1 MRKLWGHLKSLQ
13 STIIFMQ
20 TGAHP
25 DDETS
30 KLLARLALK
39 DGFHVVYVNAVRGH
53 GGQNSI
59 GPERGDD
66 LGYIRSEELFH
77 AMGVFGADIGWLS
90 ETIEDP

>member
-1 MRKLWGHLKSLQ
+1 MYKRQ
-13 STIIFMQ
+13 
-20 TGAHP
+20 
-25 DDETS
+25 
-30 KLLARLALK
+30 
-39 DGFHVVYVNAVRGH
+39 VRGH

-90 ETIEDP
+90 ETIEAYFHSSFLEKTVKIRLKVYDLNILSEI